1 MRQESV
7 VDILVVAVEKA
18 LEEFWWLMNSCSP
31 PAIGANTSYSSRTC
45 NSRYSNSGTVSVAA
59 TFKKSS
65 TEVTFCRVWAL
76 LGTIPTPRNLIRDTF
91 YDTLDRVQSIGWTT
105 GLTHVPVIRNR
116 PIQTVVHT

>member
-1 MRQESV
+1 
-7 VDILVVAVEKA
+7 
-18 LEEFWWLMNSCSP
+18 
-31 PAIGANTSYSSRTC
+31 
-45 NSRYSNSGTVSVAA
+45 
-59 TFKKSS
+59 
-65 TEVTFCRVWAL
+65 L